1 MFKNEI
7 KTLKQHVNAHHKIK
21 ASLSKTDLMLH
32 VDFTEIYKND
42 QQHAI
47 QSVYFW
53 NHCFAIFTAAAT
65 PKFLITTML
74 EMTMLSL
81 LTKVATTIESHL

>member
-42 QQHAI
+42 QQGAI
-47 QSVYFW
+47 QSAF
-53 NHCFAIFTAAAT
+53 F
-65 PKFLITTML
+65 
-74 EMTMLSL
+74 
-81 LTKVATTIESHL
+81 